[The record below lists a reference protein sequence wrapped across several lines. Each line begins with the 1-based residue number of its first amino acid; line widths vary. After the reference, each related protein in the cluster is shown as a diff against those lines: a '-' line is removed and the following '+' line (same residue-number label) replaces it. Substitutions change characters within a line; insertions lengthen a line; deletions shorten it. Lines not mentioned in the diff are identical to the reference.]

1 MFPNLRC
8 TVPVASTLLLAAGLA
23 LAAPHAPKAPKPP
36 TSAPHAPVLP
46 RPTGTFAV
54 GTTVAYLT
62 DSARTAGPPGGEF
75 PRPITVQLWY
85 PTNDSTGARE
95 SYLVEPGLAAAVVSS
110 GYNQVDST
118 TLRAWSG
125 LTTAALRDARMATGI
140 HRLVTLSHG
149 LGNLRASYTA
159 FAIDLASHG
168 IVVAAIDHPY
178 GGLAVTPLG
187 RVLTAGDDSTNWDDI
202 ATHARRMDEWAMDI
216 RFVLDWLAGTPTG
229 VAGAVSRGVDWR
241 RIGAIGHS
249 SGGLA
254 AVQATSRSDRIRV
267 AVDMDGGLV
276 SPEGTPLAAFVR
288 EGFTRPTLIVKS
300 HPLYSEADLKRRGKT
315 QAQYDAAAKAAEAA
329 LDSVPK
335 GPTAPVFTASIAG
348 TGHMSFSDAPFV
360 MPTTITRF
368 GGKVIDPERG
378 YVLTS
383 GVVMAFL
390 DEYLRTGRVRPQT
403 TTALQTT
410 LAQYPEVTLRQA
422 R

>member
-1 MFPNLRC
+1 MLRNLRG
-8 TVPVASTLLLAAGLA
+8 TVLIASSLLLAAGLA
-23 LAAPHAPKAPKPP
+23 LAAKASKAAPPP
-36 TSAPHAPVLP
+36 PALP
-46 RPTGTFAV
+46 RPTGMFTV

-62 DSARTAGPPGGEF
+62 DSTRTAGPPGAEF

-85 PTNDSTGARE
+85 PTNDSTGAHE
-95 SYLVEPGLAAAVVSS
+95 SYLVEPGLAAAVVASR
-110 GYNQVDST
+110 YYQVDT
-118 TLRAWSG
+118 TSLRAWG
-125 LTTAALRDARMATGI
+125 ALTTGALRDAHMATGAY
-140 HRLVTLSHG
+140 RLVTLSHG
-149 LGNLRASYTA
+149 LGNLRAGYTA
-159 FAIDLASHG
+159 FAVDLASHG

-178 GGLAVTPLG
+178 GGLAVTPSG
-187 RVLTAGDDSTNWDDI
+187 RVLAAGDDSTNWDDI
-202 ATHARRMDEWAMDI
+202 PTHARRMDEWATDI
-216 RFVLDWLAGTPTG
+216 RFVLDWLAGAPPG
-229 VAGAVSRGVDWR
+229 IAGAVSRGVDWR
-241 RIGAIGHS
+241 RVGAIGHS

-254 AVQATSRSDRIRV
+254 AIQAASRSDRIRV
-267 AVDMDGGLV
+267 AIDMDGGLV

-300 HPLYSEADLKRRGKT
+300 HPVYSEADLKKRGKT

-335 GPTAPVFTASIAG
+335 GPTSPVFTASIAG
-348 TGHMSFSDAPFV
+348 TGHMSFSDAPFL

-368 GGKVIDPERG
+368 GGKVIEPERG
-378 YVLTS
+378 YVVTS

-403 TTALQTT
+403 ATALQTT